1 MKKKIPAVF
10 AVLLALTL
18 TISQV
23 VCAFAETAAQTD
35 AIAFA
40 DGTYTVPADTDQR
53 MFYIVSDD
61 SNGRTASLT
70 VKDGQMTAAF
80 SLTGSG
86 YDKAYMGKAED
97 AASAD
102 VSKISGYTVQDG
114 ALRYGGAAGRGTAGG
129 IS

>member
-40 DGTYTVPADTDQR
+40 DGTLHLYGSGFGIGSTVGYCDARSQVGEMVPAYHHFLQQQR
-53 MFYIVSDD
+53 SKRK
-61 SNGRTASLT
+61 NRKRTEAGFGAEPET
-70 VKDGQMTAAF
+70 K
-80 SLTGSG
+80 TGFG
-86 YDKAYMGKAED
+86 YGSEHRREHK
-97 AASAD
+97 
-102 VSKISGYTVQDG
+102 
-114 ALRYGGAAGRGTAGG
+114 
-129 IS
+129 

>member
-53 MFYIVSDD
+53 MFYIVSDET
-61 SNGRTASLT
+61 NGRTATLT
-70 VKDGQMTAAF
+70 VKDGQKTATF
-80 SLTGSG
+80 SLTGTG
-86 YDKAYMGKAED
+86 YDVA
-97 AASAD
+97 
-102 VSKISGYTVQDG
+102 
-114 ALRYGGAAGRGTAGG
+114 
-129 IS
+129 

>member
-53 MFYIVSDD
+53 MF
-61 SNGRTASLT
+61 
-70 VKDGQMTAAF
+70 
-80 SLTGSG
+80 
-86 YDKAYMGKAED
+86 
-97 AASAD
+97 
-102 VSKISGYTVQDG
+102 
-114 ALRYGGAAGRGTAGG
+114 
-129 IS
+129 

>member
-53 MFYIVSDD
+53 MFYIVSDEGR
-61 SNGRTASLT
+61 GRTD
-70 VKDGQMTAAF
+70 KRYKPHPEY
-80 SLTGSG
+80 GSRSSQG
-86 YDKAYMGKAED
+86 
-97 AASAD
+97 
-102 VSKISGYTVQDG
+102 
-114 ALRYGGAAGRGTAGG
+114 
-129 IS
+129 

>member
-53 MFYIVSDD
+53 MFYIVSC
-61 SNGRTASLT
+61 NL
-70 VKDGQMTAAF
+70 DGQRRANDCSIF
-80 SLTGSG
+80 FDRNRL
-86 YDKAYMGKAED
+86 
-97 AASAD
+97 
-102 VSKISGYTVQDG
+102 
-114 ALRYGGAAGRGTAGG
+114 
-129 IS
+129 

>member
-40 DGTYTVPADTDQR
+40 DGTYT
-53 MFYIVSDD
+53 
-61 SNGRTASLT
+61 GR
-70 VKDGQMTAAF
+70 
-80 SLTGSG
+80 
-86 YDKAYMGKAED
+86 YR
-97 AASAD
+97 SAD
-102 VSKISGYTVQDG
+102 VLYRV
-114 ALRYGGAAGRGTAGG
+114 R
-129 IS
+129 